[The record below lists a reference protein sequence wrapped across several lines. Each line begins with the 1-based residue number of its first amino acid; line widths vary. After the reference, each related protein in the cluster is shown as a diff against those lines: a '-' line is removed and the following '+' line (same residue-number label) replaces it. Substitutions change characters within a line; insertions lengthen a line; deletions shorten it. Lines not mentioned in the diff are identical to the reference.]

1 VAERPAKGSELRR
14 TDREEGLKLL
24 YGAALDVARQK
35 NQLPEGKTP
44 SFEHS
49 KLERGRYKIR
59 CGLDRLIGDRDPA

>member
-1 VAERPAKGSELRR
+1 MAERQAKGSELRR
-14 TDREEGLKLL
+14 TDREEGLKLV

-35 NQLPEGKTP
+35 NLIPKGTTP